1 MRPPPDWEVFKLVW
15 LPISHVYPFFIPKI
29 MSYNNNN
36 ISFSVID
43 HYKMVVAIP
52 LLDSLIIQMQD
63 GFLTKIAAPAYL
75 LCLVSSIMVNKA
87 LQLDDEVEGML
98 LTGRKTIH
106 FPNPL
111 GMRYLDGKHS
121 GSQQIMSFQTTF
133 Y

>member
-1 MRPPPDWEVFKLVW
+1 MRELRPPPLWEVFKLVW

-29 MSYNNNN
+29 MSYS
-36 ISFSVID
+36 ISFSAID

-121 GSQQIMSFQTTF
+121 GSQQIASFQTTF

>member
-1 MRPPPDWEVFKLVW
+1 MKRFCPPPPLWEVFKLVW

-29 MSYNNNN
+29 MSYN
-36 ISFSVID
+36 ISFSAID
-43 HYKMVVAIP
+43 HYKMAVARSS
-52 LLDSLIIQMQD
+52 LLPNHPNARWIFDED
-63 GFLTKIAAPAYL
+63 RHARNL
-75 LCLVSSIMVNKA
+75 LCLLSSIMVNKA

-121 GSQQIMSFQTTF
+121 GSQQIASFQTTF

>member
-1 MRPPPDWEVFKLVW
+1 MRELRPPPLWEVFKLVW

-29 MSYNNNN
+29 MSYS
-36 ISFSVID
+36 ISFSAID

-52 LLDSLIIQMQD
+52 LLDKD
-63 GFLTKIAAPAYL
+63 RRPRNL

-87 LQLDDEVEGML
+87 LQLDVEVEGML
-98 LTGRKTIH
+98 LTGRRTIH

-121 GSQQIMSFQTTF
+121 GSQQIASFQTTF